1 MKLTQHQYLAN
12 KGALFKNTFFFISTN
27 LKILSVKLIRQIYQ
41 EGNEMANRMS
51 NLVHG
56 KNCHMVSHV
65 ILFYPYKI
73 IKIST
78 ITKGGVQFRVQRWPK
93 IYLVYCSCGIQHG
106 VLASETKL
114 LKKSKFFSRS
124 VHKLFLLMSI

>member
-12 KGALFKNTFFFISTN
+12 KGALFKNTFFISTN

-41 EGNEMANRMS
+41 EENEMANRMS

-56 KNCHMVSHV
+56 KNYHMVSHV

-78 ITKGGVQFRVQRWPK
+78 ITKGGVQFRVQR
-93 IYLVYCSCGIQHG
+93 
-106 VLASETKL
+106 
-114 LKKSKFFSRS
+114 
-124 VHKLFLLMSI
+124 